1 MLVKERFEEI
11 NSGKDNWPIRG
22 MDEKLRRRECAGK
35 VIGWRESVEVR
46 GREEDSS
53 AYGMNICTNNEYA
66 FKVNYQY

>member
-1 MLVKERFEEI
+1 
-11 NSGKDNWPIRG
+11 
-22 MDEKLRRRECAGK
+22 MDEKLRRREYAGK

-53 AYGMNICTNNEYA
+53 AYSVNIYINNEYA